1 MIAGSPIPTL
11 PGRVPALR
19 DGAWTNSWHR
29 TVADPDPAR
38 GPSVPTRLPV
48 MVRGEAVWPV
58 VCATLV
64 RDIQAK
70 MPQDDDEPDDEPEDQ
85 PDDESEDDP
94 GTLYFGQK
102 EGWPARSCWS
112 PTSRPSRSAEWTPGA
127 GGGLLSDKITYPK
140 SARPSDRA
148 GVPPLG
154 LWGAQRSKPPFLR
167 EGGVLGMAWVRV
179 KENEPIDSAV
189 RRFKKQCE
197 KAGILKELRKR
208 EHYEKPSVRR
218 KKKAVAARKRAIRR
232 TARNPVA

>member
-1 MIAGSPIPTL
+1 M
-11 PGRVPALR
+11 
-19 DGAWTNSWHR
+19 
-29 TVADPDPAR
+29 
-38 GPSVPTRLPV
+38 PTRPPV

-70 MPQDDDEPDDEPEDQ
+70 MPEDDDEPDDEPEDK

-102 EGWPARSCWS
+102 DGWPARSCWS

-127 GGGLLSDKITYPK
+127 GGRLLSDKVTYPK
-140 SARPSDRA
+140 SARPGDRA

-154 LWGAQRSKPPFLR
+154 LSGSPEIKTSVSPR
-167 EGGVLGMAWVRV
+167 GGVLGMAWVRV
-179 KENEPIDSAV
+179 KENEPIDSAI